1 MNKELNAI
9 DLIDLHMLASK
20 LKAISERSGMAISL
34 TSLSSPT
41 GRGTFVSA
49 HLTPDQKMMRAP
61 SLSLRFEPNGNV
73 TAELCESYPSMTS
86 KELFIDKNW
95 TTKDTI
101 EVSKKINELIK
112 EAEVYE
118 REHFGRNH

>member
-1 MNKELNAI
+1 MNKELSPI
-9 DLIDLHMLASK
+9 DLIDLHMLAHK

-49 HLTPDQKMMRAP
+49 HLTPDQKMLRAP

-86 KELFIDKNW
+86 KELFINKNW
-95 TTKDTI
+95 TTNDTV

-112 EAEVYE
+112 ETEVYE
-118 REHFGRNH
+118 HEHFGRNH

>member
-1 MNKELNAI
+1 MNKELSPI

-49 HLTPDQKMMRAP
+49 HLTPDQKMLRAP

-73 TAELCESYPSMTS
+73 TAELCESYPSMTT
-86 KELFIDKNW
+86 KELFINKNW
-95 TTKDTI
+95 TTNDTV

-112 EAEVYE
+112 ETEVYE
-118 REHFGRNH
+118 HEHFGRNH

>member
-9 DLIDLHMLASK
+9 DLIDLHILASK

-41 GRGTFVSA
+41 GRGTFASA
-49 HLTPDQKMMRAP
+49 HLTPDQKMLRVP
-61 SLSLRFEPNGNV
+61 SLGLIFEPNGNV
-73 TAELCESYPSMTS
+73 TAELCEPYPSMTS
-86 KELFIDKNW
+86 KELFINKNW
-95 TTKDTI
+95 TTNDTV

-112 EAEVYE
+112 KTEVYE
-118 REHFGRNH
+118 HEHFGRNH

>member
-1 MNKELNAI
+1 MNKELSPI
-9 DLIDLHMLASK
+9 DLIDLHILASK
-20 LKAISERSGMAISL
+20 LKVISERSGMAISL

-86 KELFIDKNW
+86 KELFINKNW
-95 TTKDTI
+95 TTNDTV

-112 EAEVYE
+112 ETEVYE
-118 REHFGRNH
+118 HEHFGRNH

>member
-1 MNKELNAI
+1 MNKELSSI
-9 DLIDLHMLASK
+9 DLIDLHILAHK

-49 HLTPDQKMMRAP
+49 HLTPDQKMLRAP

-73 TAELCESYPSMTS
+73 TAEICESYPSMTS
-86 KELFIDKNW
+86 KELFVDKNW
-95 TTKDTI
+95 TTRDVG
-101 EVSKKINELIK
+101 EVSEKINKLIK

-118 REHFGRNH
+118 HEHFGRNH

>member
-1 MNKELNAI
+1 MKKELSPI
-9 DLIDLHMLASK
+9 DLIDIHMLTSK
-20 LKAISERSGMAISL
+20 LKVISERSGMAISL

-49 HLTPDQKMMRAP
+49 HLTPDQKMLRAP

-73 TAELCESYPSMTS
+73 TAELCEPYPSMTS
-86 KELFIDKNW
+86 KELFINKNW
-95 TTKDTI
+95 TTNDTV

-118 REHFGRNH
+118 HEHFG